1 VQTGPM
7 TKRIL
12 LHPLLFTSKK
22 QRFIFI
28 NIFGFFADQE
38 NLRKGN
44 QNNINRDKRDYG
56 GNKNQ

>member
-1 VQTGPM
+1 M